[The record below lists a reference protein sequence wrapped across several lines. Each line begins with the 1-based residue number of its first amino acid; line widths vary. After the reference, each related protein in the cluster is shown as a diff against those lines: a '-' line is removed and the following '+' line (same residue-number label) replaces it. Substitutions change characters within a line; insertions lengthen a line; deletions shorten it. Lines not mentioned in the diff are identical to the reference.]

1 MIQLV
6 EGVEQFKLS
15 IRVGLPIFWSF
26 EYTWWRLFQK
36 RIVCVLN

>member
-15 IRVGLPIFWSF
+15 IRVGLPMFWYF
-26 EYTWWRLFQK
+26 EHTW
-36 RIVCVLN
+36 